1 MATFLISILAAL
13 GVVMI
18 IIVLGLILT
27 QILINRAD
35 KVQTQDIVV
44 DLPKVEQEASIT
56 VISNDIIEGTPHRH
70 RHLMKKTISV
80 IDQDVQVNTENTT
93 TEQIHT
99 YKGLITPT
107 KTDSNMFSSNTSI
120 IDPLTDKIT
129 LDY

>member
-27 QILINRAD
+27 QILINRAN
-35 KVQTQDIVV
+35 KVQTQNIVV

-99 YKGLITPT
+99 YKGSIIPT
-107 KTDSNMFSSNTSI
+107 KTDNNMFSSNTSI